1 MDKIKFN
8 ENIEEENKIDKIVCK
23 SWTSYFLLNR
33 IVSLLVSL

>member
-1 MDKIKFN
+1 MDKVKFN
-8 ENIEEENKIDKIVCK
+8 KNIVEKNKIDNIVCK